1 METKM
6 KDQVQ
11 PLKGSDIVVEGLIR
25 EGVEII
31 FGYPGGASMEIHQAL
46 TRVDGEASLRVVL
59 PRHEQG
65 AVFAAEGYAK
75 ATGKVGVV
83 LATSGPGA
91 TNLVTGLVDAKMD
104 SVPLVAITGQVAQAM
119 IGKDAFQETDIVGV
133 SRPITKHNYL
143 VQRIEDLPRII
154 KEAFYIASTG
164 RPGPVVIDIPKNI
177 QQAECIPEWTSE
189 INLKNYRPNLEAQSG
204 ELERIVDAIRKAKKP
219 IIYAGNGTICANASQ
234 ELTTFVEKTGI
245 PIVMTVL
252 GLGTFPADH
261 PLCFDMLG
269 MHGAVYA
276 NYAVN
281 NADLLLALGVRFDDR
296 VTGKVEAFA
305 KHGEIVHVDIDAS
318 EINKIK
324 TANVPVTSDVGYV
337 LEKLSKM
344 DLGGNN
350 YSQWVEELNRIKQE
364 KPFQYQ
370 SNDDQIMPQYVLEQ
384 LSEKTK
390 GRAIITTGVGQHQMW
405 TAQYFKFLYPRTFLT
420 SAGLGA
426 MGFGYPAALGAKL
439 GCPDWPVIDID
450 GDGSFVMN
458 IQELA
463 TAHTED
469 IAAKALILNNQHLGM
484 VVQWEDRF
492 YSSNRAH
499 TFIGDPHNPESSYP
513 DFVKV
518 AQGFGVEARR
528 VTKKQEVSEALDEML
543 ACDRAYVLDVIIPY
557 TEHVLPMIPAGHTFD
572 DTIYD

>member
-1 METKM
+1 M
-6 KDQVQ
+6 KDQSQ

-46 TRVDGEASLRVVL
+46 TRVGGKASLRVVL

-91 TNLVTGLVDAKMD
+91 TNLITGIVDAKMD

-133 SRPITKHNYL
+133 SRPVTKHNYL
-143 VQRIEDLPRII
+143 VQHIEDLPQII

-177 QQAECIPEWTSE
+177 QQAECIPEWPSE
-189 INLKNYRPNLEAQSG
+189 INLRNYRPSLKAQSG
-204 ELERIVDAIRKAKKP
+204 ELEEIVDAIRKAKKP

-305 KHGEIVHVDIDAS
+305 KHGKIVHVDIDAS

-350 YSQWVEELNRIKQE
+350 YSQWVEELNRVKQE

-384 LSEKTK
+384 LSKKTK

-499 TFIGDPHNPESSYP
+499 TFIGDPHNPESFYP

-518 AQGFGVEARR
+518 AQGFGIEGRR
-528 VTKKQEVSEALDEML
+528 IIKKQEVSEALDEML

-572 DTIYD
+572 DTIYDS

>member
-1 METKM
+1 M
-6 KDQVQ
+6 KDQSQ

-46 TRVDGEASLRVVL
+46 TRVGGKASLRVVL

-91 TNLVTGLVDAKMD
+91 TNLVTGIVDAKMD

-133 SRPITKHNYL
+133 SRPVTKHNYL
-143 VQRIEDLPRII
+143 VQHIEDLPQII

-177 QQAECIPEWTSE
+177 QQAECIPEWPSK
-189 INLKNYRPNLEAQSG
+189 INLRNYRPSLKAQSG
-204 ELERIVDAIRKAKKP
+204 ELEEIVDAIRKAKKP
-219 IIYAGNGTICANASQ
+219 VIYAGNGTICANASQ

-305 KHGEIVHVDIDAS
+305 KHGKIVHVDIDAS

-384 LSEKTK
+384 LSKKTK

-499 TFIGDPHNPESSYP
+499 TFIGDPHNPESFYP

-518 AQGFGVEARR
+518 AQGFGIEGRR
-528 VTKKQEVSEALDEML
+528 IIKKQEVSEALDEML

-572 DTIYD
+572 DTIYDS